1 MTGTGTGTNRGWML
15 KSEKDRPML
24 LPSRRGKRDPRMMEQ
39 PFIGG
44 LNHLARMNGLF
55 HWPSKGSREKI
66 HIAELEEFEESDD
79 MEEYDDDDDDSSFT
93 SGTSREASSRESRDH
108 FPVDDET
115 NFPYRPISR

>member
-1 MTGTGTGTNRGWML
+1 
-15 KSEKDRPML
+15 
-24 LPSRRGKRDPRMMEQ
+24 MMEQ

-93 SGTSREASSRESRDH
+93 SGTSREATTELAVGKRPAPAPNKWDVPNDS
-108 FPVDDET
+108 ET
-115 NFPYRPISR
+115 I